1 MLAEMGD
8 ETFRLGHLDKDSYE
22 EIMTSEA
29 LLAPL
34 EESFAPSA
42 PMCSDCAFESYC
54 GSDPVYHYAT
64 SGDFLGRKSESDFC
78 RRNMAIFKH
87 LIELYETDEL
97 ARQTFLS
104 WAGR

>member
-1 MLAEMGD
+1 MGD
-8 ETFRLGHLDKDSYE
+8 ETFRLGDLHSDSYE
-22 EIMTSEA
+22 EIMLSEA

-42 PMCSDCAFESYC
+42 PMCSDCAFEPYC

-64 SGDFLGRKSESDFC
+64 SGDFLGRKPESDFC

-87 LIELYETDEL
+87 LLERYESDSE
-97 ARQTFLS
+97 ARRTFLR
-104 WAGR
+104 WAGS